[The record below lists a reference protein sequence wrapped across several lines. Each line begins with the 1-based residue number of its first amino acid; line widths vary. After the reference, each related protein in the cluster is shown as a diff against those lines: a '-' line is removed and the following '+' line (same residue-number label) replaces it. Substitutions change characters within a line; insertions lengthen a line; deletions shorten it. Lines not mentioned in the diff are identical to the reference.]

1 MFLHVTDKIHFQL
14 LRCISIACNHY
25 SHIINDSLNVWDVY
39 KVVLLEYN
47 QSTLTIIN
55 VSIAQTVS
63 STW

>member
-14 LRCISIACNHY
+14 LGCISIACNHY

-39 KVVLLEYN
+39 KVLLEYN